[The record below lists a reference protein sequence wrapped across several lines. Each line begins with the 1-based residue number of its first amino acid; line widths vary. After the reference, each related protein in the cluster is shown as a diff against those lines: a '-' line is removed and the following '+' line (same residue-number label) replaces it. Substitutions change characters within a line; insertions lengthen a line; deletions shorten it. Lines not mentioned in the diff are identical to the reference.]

1 LLATIFFRST
11 AGIVPT
17 CAPAGRDLT
26 GAPIFVANHHWR
38 ARMQHGLMYQ
48 GSYEKNYSELQ
59 AGANAFRGTDDVEHQ
74 IPEWPDDVN
83 GVKIGYM
90 EKSGKKF
97 YAVRVQFEGHD
108 IILKNPVLLDQ
119 MRHLGNKRFAP
130 EPTMITDTI
139 AETLLDDMIDRNP
152 EQQEELALLINRVN
166 QVRRASR

>member
-1 LLATIFFRST
+1 
-11 AGIVPT
+11 
-17 CAPAGRDLT
+17 
-26 GAPIFVANHHWR
+26 
-38 ARMQHGLMYQ
+38 MQHGLMYQ
-48 GSYEKNYSELQ
+48 GSFEKNYSGLQ
-59 AGANAFRGTDDVEHQ
+59 AGSSAFRGTDDVQHS

-108 IILKNPVLLDQ
+108 IILKNPVLLDP

-139 AETLLDDMIDRNP
+139 AETLLDDMIEKNP

-166 QVRRASR
+166 QVRRAARS

>member
-1 LLATIFFRST
+1 
-11 AGIVPT
+11 
-17 CAPAGRDLT
+17 
-26 GAPIFVANHHWR
+26 
-38 ARMQHGLMYQ
+38 MQHALMYQ
-48 GSYEKNYSELQ
+48 GSFEKNYSELEP
-59 AGANAFRGTDDVEHQ
+59 GVSAFRGTDGSEHR
-74 IPEWPDDVN
+74 IPEWPSDIN

-108 IILKNPVLLDQ
+108 IILKNPVLLDP

-130 EPTMITDTI
+130 EPTTITDPI
-139 AETLLDDMIDRNP
+139 AETLLDDLIERNP